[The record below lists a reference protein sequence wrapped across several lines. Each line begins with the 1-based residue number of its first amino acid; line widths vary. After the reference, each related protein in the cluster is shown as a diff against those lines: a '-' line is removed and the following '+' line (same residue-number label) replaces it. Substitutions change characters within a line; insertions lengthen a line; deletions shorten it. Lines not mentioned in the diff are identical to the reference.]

1 MLDCFF
7 TTLYY
12 RKKQEMLKIYVTILL
27 IGLLINFNA
36 CKPRQTKVFHIG
48 FSQCTNRDVW
58 RESMNR
64 EMQVA
69 ASLYPDVKL
78 TILNA
83 DGITKKQ
90 EIQIRQLL
98 NAGVDLLIISP
109 NESDLITPIAE
120 EAFNAHIP
128 TIIIDR
134 KINSD
139 NYTAYIGANNYN
151 IGKNVADYLGNLFKD
166 RREILEIRGLD
177 ASSPGHDRHRG
188 FMDGL
193 RQYPNLIV
201 AKSIEGEWEQDRAGE
216 LAKPILKE
224 QSFDIVFGHNDVMT
238 LAAQQVTPANKVDD
252 MFFVG
257 VDALPTLGMEK
268 VNEGILQASFLYPT
282 GGDKAIELALN
293 ILSDQPYDKNNEL
306 ASSVIDAGN
315 VKMIKLQQ
323 QQVLDHQETINRQI
337 SRIVV
342 QAQDFNDQR
351 TLLRVTLISLF
362 LLVVVAIWLV
372 YYFVRITR
380 KNKELAEK
388 NNAIEKQ
395 RKQLEEKNEQ
405 ILRMNE
411 KVEEATQA
419 KFTFFTNISHEIRTP
434 LTLIQAPVKT
444 MMQQVSQL
452 NLPSSLNNSL
462 HLIQR
467 NTDRLLRMVNQ
478 LLDFRKVELGKAG
491 LSVTK
496 VNMVA
501 ECEDIFQ
508 SFAPLAQQKNIFFKL
523 EKEESHCDV
532 WIDADK
538 IDKVLFNLLSNAF
551 KFTPNDG
558 AIVIRIRSNQQ
569 TNVNIEISDSGPGI
583 SKDKQ
588 NDIFEPF
595 FQQNEHRSMGTGIG
609 LSLAK
614 SFMDLHGGKLELSKS
629 DAQGSIFKMIILK
642 GKDHFKPEQFIP
654 IKPESK
660 KLGYAAGSF
669 SEKQEALIPD
679 ESHKE
684 HTILVV
690 EDDADLREYLINLLN
705 DFFYV
710 KSAVNGKLALD
721 LIDKE
726 HPDIIVTDLMM
737 PVMDGI
743 EMTKRLKSKLD
754 TCHIPLIMLT
764 AKSSPEQKIE
774 GIETGAD
781 AYIEKPFT
789 PEYLMVRIRK
799 LIESRKMLQEYH
811 QQNMVNPTIRPH
823 NNQNALDKRF
833 LSGLIQVLETNYSDP
848 EFNVESCGQQLGLS
862 RIHLFRKVKALTDYN
877 PSEFINKYRLRKSKD
892 LLQKQHTNINGVAI
906 EVGFSSAAYFTKK
919 FKEEYKITPS
929 QFISGE

>member
-1 MLDCFF
+1 MLTF
-7 TTLYY
+7 YY
-12 RKKQEMLKIYVTILL
+12 FVIPKKQEMQKIFVTIILISLL
-27 IGLLINFNA
+27 SAFTA
-36 CKPRQTKVFHIG
+36 CKRKQTKDIHIG
-48 FSQCTNRDVW
+48 FSQNTDMDLW
-58 RESMNR
+58 RQTMNR

-83 DGITKKQ
+83 EGITKKQ

-177 ASSPGHDRHRG
+177 ASSPGHDRHKG
-188 FMDGL
+188 FLDGL
-193 RQYPNLIV
+193 KDYPNLSLS
-201 AKSIEGEWEQDRAGE
+201 KSIEGEWLPEKAAE
-216 LAKPILKE
+216 LAAPILKE
-224 QSFDIVFGHNDVMT
+224 EDFDVVFAHNDVM
-238 LAAQQVTPANKVDD
+238 AIASQQVTPANKVDD

-257 VDALPTLGMEK
+257 IDALPSLGMEK

-282 GGDKAIELALN
+282 GGDKAIELALK
-293 ILSDQPYDKNNEL
+293 ILSGQAYNKNNEL
-306 ASSVIDAGN
+306 PSSVIDAGN
-315 VKMIKLQQ
+315 VKTIRLQQ
-323 QQVLDHQETINRQI
+323 QQVLEHQETINRQI
-337 SRIVV
+337 SRIVA

-351 TLLRVTLISLF
+351 TLLHVTLTSLF
-362 LLVVVAIWLV
+362 LLVVVALLLV

-388 NNAIEKQ
+388 NDAIEKQ
-395 RKQLEEKNEQ
+395 RRQLEEKNEQ
-405 ILRMNE
+405 IVRMNE

-419 KFTFFTNISHEIRTP
+419 KLTFFTNISHEIRTP

-462 HLIQR
+462 QLIQR

-491 LSVTK
+491 LSISK

-508 SFAPLAQQKNIFFKL
+508 SFLPLAQQKNINFKF
-523 EKEESHCDV
+523 EKDESRQDV
-532 WIDADK
+532 WVDVDK

-558 AIVIRIRSNQQ
+558 AIVIRIQSNQQ
-569 TNVNIEISDSGPGI
+569 TNVSIEVSDSGPGI
-583 SKDKQ
+583 PKDKQ
-588 NDIFEPF
+588 TDVFEPF
-595 FQQNEHRSMGTGIG
+595 FQQNEHRSMGTGMG

-629 DAQGSIFKMIILK
+629 DAQGSIFKMVIPK

-660 KLGYAAGSF
+660 KLDYAAGSF
-669 SEKQEALIPD
+669 SEKQEALIRD

-684 HTILVV
+684 HTILIV
-690 EDDADLREYLINLLN
+690 EDDADLRQYLINLLN

-710 KSAVNGKLALD
+710 KSAENGKRALD
-721 LIDKE
+721 LIEKE

-743 EMTKRLKSKLD
+743 EMTKRLKSELD

-764 AKSSPEQKIE
+764 AKSRPEQKIE

-799 LIESRKMLQEYH
+799 LIQSRKMLQEYH

-823 NNQNALDKRF
+823 NNQNALDKKF
-833 LSGLIQVLETNYSDP
+833 LSGLIQVLESNYSDP
-848 EFNVESCGQQLGLS
+848 AFSVEECGQQLGLS

-892 LLQKQHTNINGVAI
+892 LLRKQNTNINGVAI
-906 EVGFSSAAYFTKK
+906 EVGFASAAYFTKK